1 MATRSITV
9 KQILSRVRQ
18 VFPNVPENY
27 VINLINDALVEVGMY
42 NSKTEYAKITTVAD
56 QMWYDLSD
64 LANDSSGNKLDLN
77 KVFRVDFMDNEGDYI
92 RIPRLLDK
100 NITMSDLDATVLDVP
115 ESGSGAGTFEE
126 PDAPNPPGPSG

>member
-18 VFPNVPENY
+18 IFPNVPENY

-64 LANDSSGNKLDLN
+64 LAKDSSGNKLDLN
-77 KVFRVDFMDNEGDYI
+77 KVFRIDFMDNEGDYI

-100 NITMSDLDATVLDVP
+100 NVTMSDLDESILDTP
-115 ESGSGAGTFEE
+115 TGGSSSSTF
-126 PDAPNPPGPSG
+126 SS

>member
-64 LANDSSGNKLDLN
+64 LAKDSSGNKLDVN
-77 KVFRVDFMDNEGDYI
+77 KVFRIDFMDNEGDYI

-100 NITMSDLDATVLDVP
+100 NVTMSDLDESILDSP
-115 ESGSGAGTFEE
+115 TGGSSSSTFSSQ
-126 PDAPNPPGPSG
+126 DK

>member
-64 LANDSSGNKLDLN
+64 VGSDIDIN
-77 KVFRVDFMDNEGDYI
+77 KVFRVDFMDSAGDYI
-92 RIPRLLDK
+92 KVPRLIDNEILK
-100 NITMSDLDATVLDVP
+100 MDV
-115 ESGSGAGTFEE
+115 T
-126 PDAPNPPGPSG
+126 